1 MKLKDELT
9 IIRILGAN
17 CRIKYESNLDRGD
30 NFGVFNPQNNLIQ
43 IANDSDITEVQKL
56 SVVLHEVIEALNF
69 KLELNLEHNQITGL
83 ETGLFQVLMD
93 NPEFVGSFL
102 EEWKRYLDG
111 IKTTELLRAL
121 LRRLLLK
128 PILRLPQKRSPLRK
142 A

>member
-102 EEWKRYLDG
+102 EEW
-111 IKTTELLRAL
+111 I
-121 LRRLLLK
+121 
-128 PILRLPQKRSPLRK
+128 
-142 A
+142 